1 MKTMYVYVMS
11 NKTNTTLYI
20 GVTSDLI
27 KRVWQHKNHITK
39 GFTSKYNVNKLVY
52 FEVFQD
58 ELSAIKR
65 EKVLKNWHRKWKEE
79 LIQEKNPEW
88 SDLYNT
94 IIK

>member
-27 KRVWQHKNHITK
+27 KRVWQHKNQI
-39 GFTSKYNVNKLVY
+39 TSKYNVNKLVY

>member
-1 MKTMYVYVMS
+1 MS

>member
-1 MKTMYVYVMS
+1 MS
-11 NKTNTTLYI
+11 SKTNTTLYI